1 MRRAHLT
8 TTEAVVMTADGDDR
22 MACAGFG
29 CESFQFVCGLSAPSE
44 GAIDLAALEL

>member
-1 MRRAHLT
+1 VRRLIFFPGE
-8 TTEAVVMTADGDDR
+8 EASGDHAR
-22 MACAGFG
+22 CAGFG